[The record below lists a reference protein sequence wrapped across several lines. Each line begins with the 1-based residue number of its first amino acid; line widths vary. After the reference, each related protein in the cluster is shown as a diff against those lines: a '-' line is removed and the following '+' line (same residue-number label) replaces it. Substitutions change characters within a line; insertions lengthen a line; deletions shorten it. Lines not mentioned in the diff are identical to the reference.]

1 MRGSWTTD
9 SGVVARQLELP
20 NARRRVS
27 LVYRKSFTRKP
38 ALQAL
43 VQVILQHL
51 PNTVST
57 IGGKPARKR

>member
-1 MRGSWTTD
+1 
-9 SGVVARQLELP
+9 VVARELELR
-20 NARRRVS
+20 NAKRRVS

-43 VQVILQHL
+43 VEVILGHL